1 MKKSVIT
8 IQPCVITT
16 ILVYAL
22 LAPIFFQMDN
32 AFGGETYFVVV
43 DDKNNERDKTMT
55 SNTQQKVETKECKS
69 PCPSSAE
76 MCIEMCA

>member
-22 LAPIFFQMDN
+22 LPPIFFQMDN
-32 AFGGETYFVVV
+32 AFGGETYFVV
-43 DDKNNERDKTMT
+43 DDKNNERDK
-55 SNTQQKVETKECKS
+55 KR
-69 PCPSSAE
+69 
-76 MCIEMCA
+76 

>member
-1 MKKSVIT
+1 MKKSVIA

-22 LAPIFFQMDN
+22 LAPIFFEMDN
-32 AFGGETYFVVV
+32 AFGGETYFVV
-43 DDKNNERDKTMT
+43 DDKNNESDKTMT

-69 PCPSSAE
+69 PCSSSAE
-76 MCIEMCA
+76 MCIEICA